1 MPVENL
7 ETNTILTQILILFL
21 LAAIGFVSGKTK
33 YLPEKT
39 GAVLSKVVIRITMPA
54 LIFSKMLSADFS
66 ADNYFDGL
74 KLTGIAFGFLLLIYI
89 CTLPFTKVL
98 KLPDKSRNVYLM
110 QTLFGNVIFFAF
122 PLFQALFGDIGVI
135 YALFFNIGND
145 LLLWTLGV
153 HLAGRHKGGGFKN
166 GLKHI
171 LNANM
176 ISFIAAT
183 VLVLTSLDEK
193 LRGGILFQTTDMIG
207 KATSPLSMIFIGLVL
222 AGSKT
227 GFFKELGKK
236 FVVLMMSLQ
245 KLLAAPVL
253 IGAALLFAVKQGW
266 ISDVVMMVAVM
277 QFAMPV
283 GTLTVSIAA
292 EYDSDYEMAA
302 QGVFL
307 STLLS
312 IVTLPLIAYL
322 IKLVL

>member
-1 MPVENL
+1 MLVENL
-7 ETNTILTQILILFL
+7 QTSTILTQIIILFF
-21 LAAIGFVSGKTK
+21 LAAIGFVSGKTR
-33 YLPEKT
+33 YLPEKS
-39 GAVLSKVVIRITMPA
+39 GAVVSKLVIRITMPA

-74 KLTGIAFGFLLLIYI
+74 KLIGIAIVFILLTYLF
-89 CTLPFTKVL
+89 TLPFTAIM
-98 KLPDKSRNVYLM
+98 KLPDKSRNVYSM

-153 HLAGRHKGGGFKN
+153 YLAGKHQGKGAGGSV
-166 GLKHI
+166 GHI
-171 LNANM
+171 FNPNL
-176 ISFIAAT
+176 ITFIIGI
-183 VLVLTSLDEK
+183 VLVLTNLDDK
-193 LRGGILFQTTDMIG
+193 LRGTVVYQTADMIG

-222 AGSKT
+222 ASSKA
-227 GFFKELGKK
+227 GIFKNIAKK
-236 FVVLMMSLQ
+236 FVLIMMSVQ
-245 KLLAAPVL
+245 KLLVVPIL
-253 IGAALLFAVKQGW
+253 IGAILLFAVKQNW

-302 QGVFL
+302 EGVFI

>member
-7 ETNTILTQILILFL
+7 ETSTILTQILILFL
-21 LAAIGFVSGKTK
+21 LAAVGFVSGKTK
-33 YLPEKT
+33 YLPEKA
-39 GAVLSKVVIRITMPA
+39 GAVLSKVVIRVTMPA

-122 PLFQALFGDIGVI
+122 PLFQALFGDVGVI

-153 HLAGRHKGGGFKN
+153 YLAGRHKGGGFKN

-171 LNANM
+171 FNANM

-193 LRGGILFQTTDMIG
+193 LRGGILYQTTDMIG

-222 AGSKT
+222 AASKT
-227 GFFKELGKK
+227 GFFKEMGKK
-236 FVVLMMSLQ
+236 FIVLMMSVQ
-245 KLLAAPVL
+245 KLLVAPIL

-322 IKLVL
+322 IKFVL

>member
-33 YLPEKT
+33 YLPEKS

-153 HLAGRHKGGGFKN
+153 YLAGRHKGGGFKN

-227 GFFKELGKK
+227 GFFKEMGKK
-236 FVVLMMSLQ
+236 FVVLMLSVQ
-245 KLLAAPVL
+245 KLLAAPIL